1 MLTRLIYHSENIS
14 GGLEG
19 KMMADLKNIMAASQR
34 NNERDGITGALLFDQ
49 IWFVQILEG
58 DREAVSTALRRIM
71 PDPRHDAVTVM
82 DCATVDSRLFGNW
95 WMGFANMEGAH
106 APLLAKHGLGTRLD
120 PRKMSGAVSLALALD
135 VARTGLNRQV
145 ATEAV

>member
-19 KMMADLKNIMAASQR
+19 KMIGDLNKIMDASVR
-34 NNERDGITGALLFDQ
+34 NNQRDGITGALLFDS

-58 DREAVSTALRRIM
+58 EREAVSATLRRIM

-82 DCATVDSRLFGNW
+82 DCAPIESRLFGNW
-95 WMGFANMEGAH
+95 WMGVANMAGAN
-106 APLLAKHGLGTRLD
+106 APLLAKHGIGIRLD
-120 PRKMSGAVSLALALD
+120 PRKMSGAVTLALALD
-135 VARTGLNRQV
+135 VARQGLNRQV
-145 ATEAV
+145 AAAA